1 MNDVTPIRTL
11 DPVTQQ
17 ISPSKFAHFVLRTGQ
32 LDTMAKW
39 YQTVLAARVV
49 FRDERL
55 CFLSYD
61 DEHHRVALIHI
72 PGLPRRDPDAVGTDH
87 VAYSYNNL
95 GELLSTY
102 RRLKAAGIV
111 PHWPINHG
119 VTTSMYYRDPDNNRV
134 ELQIDNFATPAE
146 LDGYF
151 HSRAFA
157 ENPVGVTYDPEELC
171 RRYEAG
177 EAMAD
182 LLRIPPLPE
191 GKSPWDML
199 ASH

>member
-1 MNDVTPIRTL
+1 MNDVALMRQLSPA
-11 DPVTQQ
+11 TQP
-17 ISPSKFAHFVLRTGQ
+17 ISPAKFAHFVLRTGQ
-32 LDTMAKW
+32 FETMAEW

-61 DEHHRVALIHI
+61 DEHHRLALIHI
-72 PGLPRRDPDAVGTDH
+72 PGLPVRDPEAVGTDH

-134 ELQIDNFATPAE
+134 ELQIDNFATVAE

-151 HSRAFA
+151 STAA
-157 ENPVGVTYDPEELC
+157 
-171 RRYEAG
+171 
-177 EAMAD
+177 
-182 LLRIPPLPE
+182 PLP
-191 GKSPWDML
+191 KTRL
-199 ASH
+199 A